1 MARTARALKPK
12 TMPRLKKAVG
22 AIQVEYQDE
31 LSLDGSAEF
40 DSGEGQV
47 TELVP
52 GAEEAAVETTESRR
66 REDDDSVK
74 SFLREINRH
83 KLLTGKEEIEL
94 ARRARGGDQHAKNR
108 LVQSN
113 LRLVVSIARRYINKG
128 LPLLDLIQEG
138 SLGLIR
144 AVEKFDPEK
153 GYKFST
159 YATWWVR
166 QGITRA
172 LTDKSRV
179 IRIPVH
185 MHEQMSKLR
194 KMVRDLRE
202 KLGRQPTIDEIA
214 ETTKWTKKKLLLT
227 LEASSDLV
235 SLDNNYRDEYDTTL
249 GEIIEDESSRQPDL
263 ETTTHLLSEDINEL
277 LSCLA
282 ERERAVIKLR
292 FGFETG
298 EPLSLEQSGK
308 ILGFSRERIRQV
320 EQRAMYK
327 LRKHSRMRNLDAYL
341 K

>member
-1 MARTARALKPK
+1 MSSKSTARVIKPK
-12 TMPRLKKAVG
+12 AFPRSLIKSE
-22 AIQVEYQDE
+22 QVYEQPLDNEYVSEADE
-31 LSLDGSAEF
+31 VSAELESSIVEEEVPSKRIGDE
-40 DSGEGQV
+40 DSIK
-47 TELVP
+47 T
-52 GAEEAAVETTESRR
+52 
-66 REDDDSVK
+66 
-74 SFLREINRH
+74 FLREINRH
-83 KLLTGKEEIEL
+83 RLLKGYEEIEL
-94 ARRARGGDQHAKNR
+94 ARLARDGDAKAKDR

-113 LRLVVSIARRYINKG
+113 LRLVVSIARKYMHRG

-194 KMVRDLRE
+194 KLVRDMRDT
-202 KLGRQPTIDEIA
+202 LGRQPTIDEIVA
-214 ETTKWTKKKLLLT
+214 ASKWNKKKLLLT
-227 LEASSDLV
+227 LESASDLI
-235 SLDNNYRDEYDTTL
+235 SLDSAVRDEYDTPL
-249 GEIIEDESSRQPDL
+249 GDIIEDESSRQPEL
-263 ETTTHLLSEDINEL
+263 ETASHMMSEDISEL
-277 LSCLA
+277 LDCLA
-282 ERERAVIKLR
+282 EREKAVIKLR
-292 FGFETG
+292 FGLETG

-327 LRKHSRMRNLDAYL
+327 LRKHSRLRNLDAYL
-341 K
+341 S

>member
-1 MARTARALKPK
+1 MAGKNTARAVKPK
-12 TMPRLKKAVG
+12 GFAKKLANSE
-22 AIQVEYQDE
+22 QNFEQP
-31 LSLDGSAEF
+31 LDDDYIA
-40 DSGEGQV
+40 
-47 TELVP
+47 ELVP
-52 GAEEAAVETTESRR
+52 DEAREEDDSAESEQQESRR
-66 REDDDSVK
+66 PGDEDSVK
-74 SFLREINRH
+74 AFLREINRH
-83 KLLTGKEEIEL
+83 KLLKGHEEIEL
-94 ARRARGGDQHAKNR
+94 ARLARTGDQRAKAK

-113 LRLVVSIARRYINKG
+113 LRLVVSIARRYMNRG

-138 SLGLIR
+138 SLGLMR

-194 KMVRDLRE
+194 KLIRDMRE

-214 ETTKWTKKKLLLT
+214 SASKWNRKKLLLT
-227 LEASSDLV
+227 LEAASDLI
-235 SLDNNYRDEYDTTL
+235 SLDSAVRDEYDTPL
-249 GEIIEDESSRQPDL
+249 GDIIEDESSRQPDL
-263 ETTTHLLSEDINEL
+263 ETASHMMSEDINEL

-292 FGFETG
+292 FGLETG

-341 K
+341 S

>member
-1 MARTARALKPK
+1 MASKNTARAIKPK
-12 TMPRLKKAVG
+12 AFPRSLAKNELK
-22 AIQVEYQDE
+22 DE
-31 LSLDGSAEF
+31 QPLQNEFVADVDALDP
-40 DSGEGQV
+40 DSFTLE
-47 TELVP
+47 
-52 GAEEAAVETTESRR
+52 AEEPIEQVAQSTRMA
-66 REDDDSVK
+66 DDDSVK

-83 KLLTGKEEIEL
+83 KLLKGHEEIEL
-94 ARRARGGDQHAKNR
+94 ARQARAGDQKAKDR
-108 LVQSN
+108 LVESN
-113 LRLVVSIARRYINKG
+113 LRLVVSIARRYMNRG

-138 SLGLIR
+138 SLGLMR
-144 AVEKFDPEK
+144 ATEKFDPEK

-194 KMVRDLRE
+194 KSVRELRE
-202 KLGRQPTIDEIA
+202 KLGRQPTIEEIA
-214 ETTKWTKKKLLLT
+214 EASKWSKKKLLLT
-227 LEASSDLV
+227 LESGSDLV
-235 SLDNNYRDEYDTTL
+235 SLDSAVRDEYDTPL
-249 GEIIEDESSRQPDL
+249 GDIIEDESSRQPEM
-263 ETTTHLLSEDINEL
+263 ETASHMMTEDINEL

-282 ERERAVIKLR
+282 EREKAVIKLR
-292 FGFETG
+292 FGLETG

-341 K
+341 N

>member
-1 MARTARALKPK
+1 MASKNTARAIKPK
-12 TMPRLKKAVG
+12 QLRPVKNEEKKFAANPEVEELG
-22 AIQVEYQDE
+22 DLAGEVLEDGVSADQEVEQVSVERRPGDE
-31 LSLDGSAEF
+31 
-40 DSGEGQV
+40 DSI
-47 TELVP
+47 
-52 GAEEAAVETTESRR
+52 
-66 REDDDSVK
+66 K

-83 KLLTGKEEIEL
+83 KLLKGHEEIEL
-94 ARRARGGDQHAKNR
+94 ARQARAGDKAAKQK

-113 LRLVVSIARRYINKG
+113 LRLVVSIARRYMNRG

-138 SLGLIR
+138 SLGLMR

-194 KMVRDLRE
+194 KLIRDMRE
-202 KLGRQPTIDEIA
+202 KMGRQPTIDEIA
-214 ETTKWTKKKLLLT
+214 EESKWSKKKLLLT
-227 LEASSDLV
+227 LEAASDLV
-235 SLDNNYRDEYDTTL
+235 SLDTAVRDEYDTPL
-249 GEIIEDESSRQPDL
+249 GEVIEDEGSRQPEL
-263 ETTTHLLSEDINEL
+263 EAASHMMSEDINEL
-277 LSCLA
+277 LDCLA
-282 ERERAVIKLR
+282 EREKAVIKLR
-292 FGFETG
+292 FGLETG

-327 LRKHSRMRNLDAYL
+327 LRKHSRIRNLDAYL
-341 K
+341 N

>member
-1 MARTARALKPK
+1 MSSKNTRAIKQKPK
-12 TMPRLKKAVG
+12 AFPR
-22 AIQVEYQDE
+22 
-31 LSLDGSAEF
+31 SLA
-40 DSGEGQV
+40 SGESTTYSEPIEGF
-47 TELVP
+47 ES
-52 GAEEAAVETTESRR
+52 EETASSEVETNVDYDVNARR
-66 REDDDSVK
+66 PGDEDSIK
-74 SFLREINRH
+74 AFLRDINRH
-83 KLLTGKEEIEL
+83 KLLKGHEEIEL
-94 ARRARGGDQHAKNR
+94 ARLARQGDQRAKER
-108 LVQSN
+108 LVESN
-113 LRLVVSIARRYINKG
+113 LRLVVSIARRYMNRG

-138 SLGLIR
+138 SLGLMR

-194 KMVRDLRE
+194 KLIRDMRE
-202 KLGRQPTIDEIA
+202 KMGRQPTIEEIA
-214 ETTKWTKKKLLLT
+214 EASKWSKKKLLLT
-227 LEASSDLV
+227 LEAASDLI
-235 SLDNNYRDEYDTTL
+235 SLDTAVRDEYDTPL
-249 GEIIEDESSRQPDL
+249 GEIIEDEGSRQPEL
-263 ETTTHLLSEDINEL
+263 ETASHMMSEDINEL
-277 LSCLA
+277 LGCLA

-292 FGFETG
+292 FGLETG

-327 LRKHSRMRNLDAYL
+327 LRKHSRLRNLDAYL
-341 K
+341 S

>member
-1 MARTARALKPK
+1 MASKNTARAIKPK
-12 TMPRLKKAVG
+12 AFPRSLAKK
-22 AIQVEYQDE
+22 
-31 LSLDGSAEF
+31 
-40 DSGEGQV
+40 
-47 TELVP
+47 TELNNDDQPLQNDLVTDSDVI
-52 GAEEAAVETTESRR
+52 GEEFSIEPDEVVEIAAQTRR
-66 REDDDSVK
+66 IADDDSVK
-74 SFLREINRH
+74 TFLREINRH
-83 KLLTGKEEIEL
+83 KLLKGHEEIEL
-94 ARRARGGDQHAKNR
+94 ARLARSGDAKAKDR

-113 LRLVVSIARRYINKG
+113 LRLVVSIARRYMNRG

-138 SLGLIR
+138 SLGLMR
-144 AVEKFDPEK
+144 ATEKFDPEK

-194 KMVRDLRE
+194 KAVRELRE
-202 KLGRQPTIDEIA
+202 KMGRQPTIEEIA
-214 ETTKWTKKKLLLT
+214 EASGWSKKKLLLT
-227 LEASSDLV
+227 LESATDLI
-235 SLDNNYRDEYDTTL
+235 SLDSAVRDEYDTPL
-249 GEIIEDESSRQPDL
+249 GDIIEDSSSRQPDV
-263 ETTTHLLSEDINEL
+263 ETASHMMSEDINDL

-282 ERERAVIKLR
+282 DREKAVIKLR
-292 FGFETG
+292 FGLETG

-327 LRKHSRMRNLDAYL
+327 LRKHSRLRNLDAYL
-341 K
+341 S

>member
-1 MARTARALKPK
+1 MASKNTARAIKPK
-12 TMPRLKKAVG
+12 QLRSVKTEEKKFQAAPESEELNDLAGDGLEEGVVS
-22 AIQVEYQDE
+22 ADQEVEQVSTERRPGDE
-31 LSLDGSAEF
+31 
-40 DSGEGQV
+40 DSI
-47 TELVP
+47 
-52 GAEEAAVETTESRR
+52 
-66 REDDDSVK
+66 K

-83 KLLTGKEEIEL
+83 KLLKGHEEIEL
-94 ARRARGGDQHAKNR
+94 ARQARAGDKTAKQK

-113 LRLVVSIARRYINKG
+113 LRLVVSIARRYMNRG

-138 SLGLIR
+138 SLGLMR

-194 KMVRDLRE
+194 KLIRDMRE
-202 KLGRQPTIDEIA
+202 KMGRQPTIDEIA
-214 ETTKWTKKKLLLT
+214 EESKWSKKKLLLT
-227 LEASSDLV
+227 LEAASDLI
-235 SLDNNYRDEYDTTL
+235 SLDTAVRDEYDTPL
-249 GEIIEDESSRQPDL
+249 GEVIEDEGSRQPEL
-263 ETTTHLLSEDINEL
+263 EAASHMMSEDINEL
-277 LSCLA
+277 LGCLA

-292 FGFETG
+292 FGLETG

-341 K
+341 N

>member
-1 MARTARALKPK
+1 MAGKNTARAVKPK
-12 TMPRLKKAVG
+12 GFAKKLANNSEQNFEQPLDDDYI
-22 AIQVEYQDE
+22 ADLTDE
-31 LSLDGSAEF
+31 A
-40 DSGEGQV
+40 
-47 TELVP
+47 
-52 GAEEAAVETTESRR
+52 
-66 REDDDSVK
+66 REDGYPVESEQQQENKRPGDEDSVK
-74 SFLREINRH
+74 AFLREINRH
-83 KLLTGKEEIEL
+83 KLLKGHEEIEL
-94 ARRARGGDQHAKNR
+94 ARLARAGDQRAKDK

-113 LRLVVSIARRYINKG
+113 LRLVVSIARRYMNRG

-138 SLGLIR
+138 SLGLMR

-194 KMVRDLRE
+194 KLIRDMRD

-214 ETTKWTKKKLLLT
+214 VASKWNKKKLLLT
-227 LEASSDLV
+227 LEAASDLI
-235 SLDNNYRDEYDTTL
+235 SLDSAVRDEYDTPL
-249 GEIIEDESSRQPDL
+249 GDIIEDESSRQPDL
-263 ETTTHLLSEDINEL
+263 ETASHMMSEDINEL

-292 FGFETG
+292 FGLETG

-327 LRKHSRMRNLDAYL
+327 LRKHSRIRNLDAYL
-341 K
+341 S

>member
-1 MARTARALKPK
+1 MSSKNTRAIKPK
-12 TMPRLKKAVG
+12 PKAFPRKLASGGESTTFAEPIDEFETEEG
-22 AIQVEYQDE
+22 ASGEVETSVEYDVNARRPGDE
-31 LSLDGSAEF
+31 
-40 DSGEGQV
+40 DSIK
-47 TELVP
+47 
-52 GAEEAAVETTESRR
+52 A
-66 REDDDSVK
+66 
-74 SFLREINRH
+74 FLRDINRH
-83 KLLTGKEEIEL
+83 KLLKGHEEIEL
-94 ARRARGGDQHAKNR
+94 ARLARSGDQKAKQR

-113 LRLVVSIARRYINKG
+113 LRLVVSIARRYMNRG

-138 SLGLIR
+138 SLGLMR

-194 KMVRDLRE
+194 KLIRDMRE
-202 KLGRQPTIDEIA
+202 KMGRQPTIDEIA
-214 ETTKWTKKKLLLT
+214 EASKWSKKKLLLT
-227 LEASSDLV
+227 LEAASDLI
-235 SLDNNYRDEYDTTL
+235 SLDTAVRDEYDTPL
-249 GEIIEDESSRQPDL
+249 GDIIEDEGSRQPEL
-263 ETTTHLLSEDINEL
+263 ETASHMMSEDINEL
-277 LSCLA
+277 LGCLA

-292 FGFETG
+292 FGLETG

-327 LRKHSRMRNLDAYL
+327 LRKHSRLRNLDAYL
-341 K
+341 S

>member
-1 MARTARALKPK
+1 MGSKNTARAIKPK
-12 TMPRLKKAVG
+12 PKYPRSV
-22 AIQVEYQDE
+22 
-31 LSLDGSAEF
+31 
-40 DSGEGQV
+40 
-47 TELVP
+47 
-52 GAEEAAVETTESRR
+52 GAEEQNFEPADTDAEFTTAEGNFTGSEEAVEVV
-66 REDDDSVK
+66 EDYGVSPKRPGDEDSIK

-83 KLLTGKEEIEL
+83 KLLKGHEEIEL
-94 ARRARGGDQHAKNR
+94 ARLARAGDKAAKQR

-113 LRLVVSIARRYINKG
+113 LRLVVSIARRYMNRG

-138 SLGLIR
+138 SLGLMR
-144 AVEKFDPEK
+144 ATEKFDPEK

-194 KMVRDLRE
+194 KLIRDMRE
-202 KLGRQPTIDEIA
+202 KMGRQPTIEEIA
-214 ETTKWTKKKLLLT
+214 ETSKWSKKKLLLT
-227 LEASSDLV
+227 LEAASDLI
-235 SLDNNYRDEYDTTL
+235 SLDTAVRDEYDTPL
-249 GEIIEDESSRQPDL
+249 GEIIEDEGSRQPEL
-263 ETTTHLLSEDINEL
+263 ETASHMMSEDINEL
-277 LSCLA
+277 LGCLA

-292 FGFETG
+292 FGLETG

-327 LRKHSRMRNLDAYL
+327 LRKHSRLRNLDAYL
-341 K
+341 N

>member
-1 MARTARALKPK
+1 MASKNTARAIKPK
-12 TMPRLKKAVG
+12 TFPRSLAESEQLYEQP
-22 AIQVEYQDE
+22 IESEYVSTTDE
-31 LSLDGSAEF
+31 AMEAEI
-40 DSGEGQV
+40 EM
-47 TELVP
+47 
-52 GAEEAAVETTESRR
+52 EAKRAGDE
-66 REDDDSVK
+66 DSVK
-74 SFLREINRH
+74 AFLREINRH
-83 KLLTGKEEIEL
+83 KLLKGREEIEL
-94 ARRARGGDQHAKNR
+94 ARLARSGDQAAKDR

-113 LRLVVSIARRYINKG
+113 LRLVVSIARRYINRG

-138 SLGLIR
+138 SLGLMR

-194 KMVRDLRE
+194 KMVRELRD
-202 KLGRQPTIDEIA
+202 KLNRQPTIEEIA
-214 ETTKWTKKKLLLT
+214 EATKWSKKKLLLT
-227 LEASSDLV
+227 LEASSELV
-235 SLDNNYRDEYDTTL
+235 SLDSSARDEFDTPL
-249 GEIIEDESSRQPDL
+249 GDIIEDESSRQPEL
-263 ETTTHLLSEDINEL
+263 ETTTHMMTQDIQEL
-277 LSCLA
+277 LGCLA

-292 FGFETG
+292 FGLETG

-327 LRKHSRMRNLDAYL
+327 LRKHSRIRDLDAYL
-341 K
+341 NN